1 MQYSFPALAIARLR
15 ELHKKRDFQELCNAF
30 DAFVDVPTLFLW
42 RGWIDVFFVYDA
54 QWSDAFFQ
62 YHKRAQTSAS
72 RAICLILVYRK
83 TLYIR
88 GNTVERSCD
97 EQEQLIRDITLAT
110 HGLLQPLLQDVKYN
124 NVGFIIESLLH
135 TVDAKSLDAQ
145 WRMHVVPQL
154 KEGWRLIFLWGQVTI
169 VMAHGAARE
178 AIDEVLSDCE
188 LHERQLLE
196 PLGLA
201 YLSTDEQLA
210 EDNEVVLFSNDAICG
225 DMFSIDMAEYC
236 FEQNDDASALAWIE
250 NKLPN
255 LYDVPNANEWLDGA
269 REMVETHA
277 PSSALFI
284 QLIEYGVAGG
294 LLGALHTRALES
306 DENALLLKNSERG
319 HSDSMV
325 ALAERLRYQEQ
336 GEEARVWLLRAA
348 ALFNSEAL
356 YCLGDTASLQGL
368 TYLTQAVQRLH
379 GQALFDVALG
389 VLNGDVQWKNHR
401 VLLQTEGVDF
411 DPPQVVELLEK
422 ARDAGIGEAA
432 TLLFDILSNYVDDA
446 TFFAMCYTAGQV
458 DPLYVQEGY
467 ARALALGQSERIFE
481 WAQLMLIAVGNR
493 EDVLFELGVAA
504 HWLGRTHVATKSWTD
519 AANKGHAASAQK
531 LDDFRTGRL
540 PVVIVPNNIGWQRTW
555 RGLAEKFKRR

>member
-1 MQYSFPALAIARLR
+1 MQYSFPAQAIERLR
-15 ELHKKRDFQELCNAF
+15 ELHKQLDFQGLCDAF
-30 DAFVDVPTLFLW
+30 DAFIDAPTLFLW

-62 YHKRAQTSAS
+62 YHKRTQTSAS

-88 GNTVERSCD
+88 GNTVERSCA

-154 KEGWRLIFLWGQVTI
+154 KEEWRLIFLWGQVTI

-188 LHERQLLE
+188 PHERTLLE

-210 EDNEVVLFSNDAICG
+210 DESEVVLFSNDAICG
-225 DMFSIDMAEYC
+225 DMFSIDMAEYF
-236 FEQNDDASALAWIE
+236 FERDDEASAIAWIE
-250 NKLPN
+250 NKVPH
-255 LYDVPNANEWLDGA
+255 LYEVPNANEWLDGA
-269 REMVETHA
+269 RDMVETHA
-277 PSSALFI
+277 PNSAILI
-284 QLIEYGVAGG
+284 QLIEHGVACG

-306 DENALLLKNSERG
+306 DDNALLLKNSERG

-325 ALAERLRYQEQ
+325 ALSERLRYQEQ
-336 GEEARVWLLRAA
+336 GADARVWLLRAA

-356 YCLGDTASLQGL
+356 YCLGNTASLQGL
-368 TYLTQAVQRLH
+368 VYLTQAVQRLH

-411 DPPQVVELLEK
+411 EPPQAVELLEQ
-422 ARDAGIGEAA
+422 ARDSGVGEAA
-432 TLLFDILSNYVDDA
+432 TLLFDLLSNHVDDA

-458 DPLYVQEGY
+458 DPLYVPKGY
-467 ARALALGQSERIFE
+467 ARALVLQQSERIFE
-481 WAQLMLIAVGNR
+481 WAQLMIITVGDR

-504 HWLGRTHVATKSWTD
+504 HWLGRTQIATKSWTD

-531 LDDFRTGRL
+531 LDDFRMGLL
-540 PVVIVPNNIGWQRTW
+540 PVAIVPNNTGWQRTW
-555 RGLAEKFKRR
+555 RSLSDKFKRR